1 MQLNFATYSDGD
13 PVTPSDTTAV
23 SCRALYVGGSGN
35 LVLSADGGATTF
47 TLNAVP
53 IGALF
58 PIDLGNNGRV
68 MAASTATLITAL
80 Y

>member
-13 PVTPSDTTAV
+13 PVTPSDSTSV
-23 SCRALYVGGSGN
+23 SCRALYVGGAGN
-35 LVLSADGGATTF
+35 LVLSADGGTTTF

-53 IGALF
+53 VGALL
-58 PIDLGNNGRV
+58 PIDLGPNGRV
-68 MAASTATLITAL
+68 MSATTATLVTAL